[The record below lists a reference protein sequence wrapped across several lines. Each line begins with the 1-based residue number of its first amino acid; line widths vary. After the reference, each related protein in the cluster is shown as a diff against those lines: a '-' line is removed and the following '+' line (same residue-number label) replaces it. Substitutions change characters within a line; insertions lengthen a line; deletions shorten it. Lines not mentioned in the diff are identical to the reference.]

1 MITELVQRVVARW
14 AEEQRW
20 DDIPAV
26 RLERPAEEAHG
37 DYATPLCMQLART
50 AKKPPKVLAEDLRAR
65 LLADADVAR
74 LVESVE
80 VAGPGF
86 LNFTL
91 NGAAY
96 SEAMAGM
103 LA

>member
-1 MITELVQRVVARW
+1 MPRRV
-14 AEEQRW
+14 
-20 DDIPAV
+20 
-26 RLERPAEEAHG
+26 
-37 DYATPLCMQLART
+37 CMQLART
-50 AKKPPKVLAEDLRAR
+50 AKMAPKALAEDLRAR
-65 LLADADVAR
+65 LLADPDVAR

-91 NGAAY
+91 SGAAY

-103 LA
+103 LAEGEQIGSGEERRPPAGEP